1 MHVVRGGVSCLLFIF
16 TRFFPPSLAAQVI
29 NLNTAGGDFD
39 PKQESL
45 VEVLIYFGKVTMALI
60 TPPQV

>member
-1 MHVVRGGVSCLLFIF
+1 MLFIF
-16 TRFFPPSLAAQVI
+16 THAEAAVCSPSLAAQVI